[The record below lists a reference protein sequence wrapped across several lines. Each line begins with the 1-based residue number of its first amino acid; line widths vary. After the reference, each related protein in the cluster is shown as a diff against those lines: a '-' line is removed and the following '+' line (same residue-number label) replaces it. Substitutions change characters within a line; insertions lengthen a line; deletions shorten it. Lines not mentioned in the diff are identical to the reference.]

1 MCPRALALLERV
13 RALGLP
19 GERVFP
25 VGRDTLEQLVRKRLK
40 KEWGL
45 DVHGHGFRATF
56 RSWAEKTKFKTQVI
70 ETAMAHDL
78 QADGETKEAYLD
90 NDFYLEER
98 HPLMAAW
105 GSFLSGA
112 GENVVPLARGEE
124 PELATEEIDDK
135 ESEAA

>member
-1 MCPRALALLERV
+1 
-13 RALGLP
+13 
-19 GERVFP
+19 
-25 VGRDTLEQLVRKRLK
+25 
-40 KEWGL
+40 
-45 DVHGHGFRATF
+45 
-56 RSWAEKTKFKTQVI
+56 
-70 ETAMAHDL
+70 MAHDL
-78 QADGETKEAYLD
+78 QADGETKKAYLD

-105 GSFLSGA
+105 GFFLSGA